1 MKFENIVESNDFS
14 NALQGAKAAL
24 EQLGYRLESDQ
35 SGTWVYQRGNFWGA
49 LLATSPKGWRST
61 VVLEKVPSG
70 LGLKLIVDMSGKIE
84 MPAAVRYWE
93 KEVSHISASALGEQ
107 PEVKNVKF
115 KRPPILIPMMVSM
128 GVAGICIVLGS
139 YLAVAL
145 QQPFIL
151 YAFSGIGL
159 FLLKRIMISM
169 VMK

>member
-70 LGLKLIVDMSGKIE
+70 LGLKLIVDMRGKIE
-84 MPAAVRYWE
+84 MPATVRYWE
-93 KEVSHISASALGEQ
+93 QEVSHINASVLGEQ
-107 PEVKNVKF
+107 PDVKSVKF
-115 KRPPILIPMMVSM
+115 KRPPILIPMIVSM

-139 YLAVAL
+139 YLAMVL

-151 YAFSGIGL
+151 YVFSGIGI
-159 FLLKRIMISM
+159 FLIQQILVSM
-169 VMK
+169 MMK

>member
-1 MKFENIVESNDFS
+1 MKFENIVESNDFTS
-14 NALQGAKAAL
+14 ALQGAQAAL

-70 LGLKLIVDMSGKIE
+70 LGLKMIVDMSGKFE
-84 MPAAVRYWE
+84 MPAVVRYWE
-93 KEVSHISASALGEQ
+93 KEVSHINASALGEQ
-107 PEVKNVKF
+107 LEVKSVKF

-139 YLAVAL
+139 YLAVVL
-145 QQPFIL
+145 QQQFIL
-151 YAFSGIGL
+151 YASAGIGI
-159 FLLKRIMISM
+159 FLLKKIFFSM
-169 VMK
+169 TMK